1 MSPLLELDAVNYR
14 YRRAAQWA
22 LTDISLHVA
31 AGHSLGIVGES
42 GSGKSTILSLLL
54 GLRPPTT
61 GTVRV
66 QGVALNHRDRSHLRG
81 LRRLVQPVFQDPYS
95 SLDPRQRVDRI
106 IAEPLQSLQIERSA
120 DKRSEAVVNAL
131 ADVGL
136 DADARHRYPH
146 EFSGGQRQRIAIARA
161 LVSSPKVL
169 VADEPVSALD
179 VSTRIEVIELL
190 DRLARRRDMT
200 IVMVSHDFS
209 VVAALCA
216 ELLVVRAGEIV
227 ETGATLDVIS
237 NPGEQYTQQLVAAIP
252 RVQRRGRGPR

>member
-1 MSPLLELDAVNYR
+1 MTSLLELEAVDYR
-14 YRRAAQWA
+14 YRRGADLA
-22 LTDISLHVA
+22 LTDISLQVA
-31 AGHSLGIVGES
+31 AGRGLGIVGES

-54 GLRPPTT
+54 GLASPTA
-61 GTVRV
+61 GVVRV
-66 QGVALNHRDRSHLRG
+66 QGDALDRRDRRQRRG

-106 IAEPLQSLQIERSA
+106 IAEPLQSLQIDWSA
-120 DKRSEAVVNAL
+120 DKRSEAVVDAL

-136 DADARHRYPH
+136 DADARHRYSH

-179 VSTRIEVIELL
+179 ISTRIEVIELL
-190 DRLARRRDMT
+190 DGLARSRDMT

-209 VVAALCA
+209 VVAALCPQM
-216 ELLVVRAGEIV
+216 LVLHAGKIV
-227 ETGATLDVIS
+227 EAGSTLDVIA
-237 NPGEQYTQQLVAAIP
+237 NPREEYTQRLVASIP
-252 RVQRRGRGPR
+252 RVQR

>member
-1 MSPLLELDAVNYR
+1 MTALLELDEVDFR
-14 YRRAAQWA
+14 YRRGADLA
-22 LTDISLHVA
+22 LTGVSLEVQS
-31 AGHSLGIVGES
+31 GRSLGIVGES

-54 GLRPPTT
+54 GLASPAT
-61 GTVRV
+61 GAVRV
-66 QGVALNHRDRSHLRG
+66 QGAEFNRRDRHQLAA

-106 IAEPLQSLQIERSA
+106 IGEPLRSLRIEPSA
-120 DKRSEAVVNAL
+120 VKREEAVKGAL

-136 DADARHRYPH
+136 DVDALRRYPH

-161 LVSSPKVL
+161 LVSSPRVL

-190 DRLARRRDMT
+190 DNLARTRDMT

-209 VVAALCA
+209 LVAALCA
-216 ELLVVRAGEIV
+216 ELLVLRGGVVVEAGP
-227 ETGATLDVIS
+227 TLDVIAD
-237 NPGEQYTQQLVAAIP
+237 PREAYTRRLVAAIP
-252 RVQRRGRGPR
+252 RVRR